1 MFVRGERVVYGCH
14 GVCVV
19 CDIEAKKVNKK
30 TMEYYVLEPVEQPG
44 TRFYVPSRNETAVAK
59 MQPLLSKRE
68 LDEILTSGAVKDD
81 TWINDENLRKQR
93 YRELI
98 TSMDRVALLSMVHNL
113 YKHKAQQL
121 AAGHKFHICDENF
134 LRDAKKLIDSE
145 ISYVL
150 GIPQSE
156 VEDYILKSIE
166 K

>member
-1 MFVRGERVVYGCH
+1 MFVCGDRVVYGCH
-14 GVCVV
+14 GVCVIS
-19 CDIEAKKVNKK
+19 DIEAKKVNKK

-44 TRFYVPSRNETAVAK
+44 TRFYVPSRNEAAVAK
-59 MQPLLSKRE
+59 MQPLLSKKE
-68 LDEILTSGAVKDD
+68 LDDILTSDAVKGDS
-81 TWINDENLRKQR
+81 WISDENLRKQR

-98 TSMDRVALLSMVHNL
+98 TSMDRVALLSMVHTL
-113 YKHKAQQL
+113 YKHKAHQI

-134 LRDAKKLIDSE
+134 LRDAKKLLDGE

-156 VEDYILKSIE
+156 VEAYILQTIE